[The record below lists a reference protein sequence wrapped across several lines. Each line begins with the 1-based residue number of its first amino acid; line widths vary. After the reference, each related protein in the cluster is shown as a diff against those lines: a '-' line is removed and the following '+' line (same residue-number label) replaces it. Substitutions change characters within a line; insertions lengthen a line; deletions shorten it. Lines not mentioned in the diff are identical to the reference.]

1 MALFLVMMVA
11 SAAFF
16 VGGTMR
22 TVYIDLTQDGHC
34 RRGSI
39 DVGYT
44 GEHNATELVIAVPQ
58 AMADE
63 SDYLTVVFL
72 SDGKIIRSEKIT
84 EVQETGKPYRTG
96 NQVHILLSKR
106 LTQNPTL
113 GLQVE
118 GYRKNEH
125 GTAVL
130 LGKSQFISSLHFHL
144 SPQGDVDPAGGI
156 APDELSD
163 LMDWWRNRE
172 DDAAGIRKCAFFKD
186 LPADAEE
193 GDLAYVIND
202 SGQITE
208 PFEFQK
214 TYAAFR
220 IKDDYDRDAFLAL
233 PPMPEE
239 WAEDMTLFSRYA
251 PFSVR
256 NGDNDGICYCAIMY
270 YEGVGSLFVISEFA
284 SEEDVC
290 DYYPPDSEQRNVPT
304 YVFISGEG
312 DVGPLLYEGEDEVA
326 QPVPVTRGW
335 YKLTYYISDYYI
347 DHEYI
352 EDRTTFRFEPVA
364 REDILP
370 LETLKNCY
378 LKIGDRDFY
387 PYAAQ
392 IARAVPVCFDVFGDS
407 YHPHGLYLFEN
418 GQWKLQKS
426 LPALTAADRPHLP
439 LVAEEGQ
446 IGVAG
451 ADANLFNR
459 NSGYMY
465 VGATWDRLYINPV
478 LGGDSWLCDCRV
490 KCRYGYRNTADW
502 SIAYFDSGSG
512 LDLTVNTQA
521 GFALLSLSFSPWDSY
536 RQHWLYAK
544 AAGRIAIP
552 GSSSLGNTFPVNLRV
567 KEGWNRITQSSG
579 AYSVEDVDP
588 FCELPNIIFTN
599 YGQDYLME
607 ITEYECAV
615 HSQRILANVPFY
627 ESDDGEGL
635 WYFSDGRWRK
645 ADA

>member
-1 MALFLVMMVA
+1 
-11 SAAFF
+11 
-16 VGGTMR
+16 MR

-34 RRGSI
+34 RRDCI

-44 GEHNATELVIAVPQ
+44 GEHNATEVVIAVPQ

-63 SDYLTVVFL
+63 SDYLVVVFV

-84 EVQETGKPYRTG
+84 ETREEGKPYRTG

-106 LTQNPTL
+106 LTQSPTL

-118 GYRKNEH
+118 GYRKNGH

-130 LGKSQFISSLHFHL
+130 LGKSQFISSLRFHL

-156 APDELSD
+156 DPDELSD

-172 DDAAGIRKCAFFKD
+172 DDADGVKKYAFFEN
-186 LPADAEE
+186 LPADAEN
-193 GDLAYVIND
+193 GDLAYVMND
-202 SGQITE
+202 SGLITE

-220 IKDDYDRDAFLAL
+220 VKDNYDRDAFLTL
-233 PPMPEE
+233 PPLPEDWE
-239 WAEDMTLFSRYA
+239 EDMALFSRFV
-251 PFSVR
+251 PFNVR
-256 NGDNDGICYCAIMY
+256 NADNDEICYCSMAY
-270 YEGVGSLFVISEFA
+270 YDGVGSLFVVSEFA

-290 DYYPPDSEQRNVPT
+290 DYYPPDSEQRNVPA

-335 YKLTYYISDYYI
+335 YKLTYYVSEYYI

-352 EDRTTFRFEPVA
+352 DEKTKFRFEPVA

-392 IARAVPVCFDVFGDS
+392 IAANVPVCFDVFGES
-407 YHPHGLYLFEN
+407 SHPHGLYLFEN

-426 LPALTAADRPHLP
+426 LPALTAADRPRLP

-451 ADANLFNR
+451 ADANLYNH

-465 VGATWDRLYINPV
+465 AGATWDRLYINPV
-478 LGGDSWLCDCRV
+478 LGGDSWLCDCRL
-490 KCRYGYRNTADW
+490 KCRYGYRNTTDW
-502 SIAYFDSGSG
+502 TIVYFDSGSG
-512 LDLTVNTQA
+512 LDLLVNAQA
-521 GFALLSLSFSPWDSY
+521 GYALLSLSFSPWDSS
-536 RQHWLYAK
+536 RQYWLYAK
-544 AAGRIAIP
+544 AAGRITVS
-552 GSSSLGNTFPVNLRV
+552 GSFDPGNTFQVNLTV
-567 KEGWNRITQSSG
+567 KEGWNRVTESNG
-579 AYSVEDVDP
+579 VYSAEAADP
-588 FCELPNIIFTN
+588 FRDLPNIIFTN
-599 YGQDYLME
+599 FGGNYLME

-615 HSQRILANVPFY
+615 HSQRILANAPFY

-635 WYFSDGRWRK
+635 WYFSGGRWRK